1 MGDIDYANEYIN
13 KIIKAK
19 PDGVLFHIREKEFY
33 KKKKSLELPD
43 SFYNKIS
50 KKLKNNN
57 ILFGI
62 TLADPEKIK
71 FCKKIDVDFY
81 KVFGRDIL
89 EFDLINEIR
98 KTRKKIFI
106 STSMSNIKEISKLM
120 KFIKKSKQ
128 FTIIHTQ
135 LDNDINL
142 VNLRAI
148 PMLKKKFG
156 MNIAYGNHCK
166 DLNVIYLALGFEPSD
181 LLFYVKGQKMKKHID
196 DPHAYELN
204 KLREIIQNLRNLPNA
219 IGDEVKIKMKG
230 NIN

>member
-1 MGDIDYANEYIN
+1 
-13 KIIKAK
+13 
-19 PDGVLFHIREKEFY
+19 
-33 KKKKSLELPD
+33 
-43 SFYNKIS
+43 
-50 KKLKNNN
+50 
-57 ILFGI
+57 
-62 TLADPEKIK
+62 
-71 FCKKIDVDFY
+71 
-81 KVFGRDIL
+81 
-89 EFDLINEIR
+89 
-98 KTRKKIFI
+98 
-106 STSMSNIKEISKLM
+106 MSNVKEISKLM

-142 VNLRAI
+142 VNLRVI

-204 KLREIIQNLRNLPNA
+204 KLYEIIQNLRNLPNA